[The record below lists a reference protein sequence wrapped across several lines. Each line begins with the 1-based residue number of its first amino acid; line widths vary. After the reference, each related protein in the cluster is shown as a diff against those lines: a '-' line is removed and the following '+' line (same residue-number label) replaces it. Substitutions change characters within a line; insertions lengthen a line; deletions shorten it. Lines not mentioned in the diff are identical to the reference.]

1 MDDKLKTRVV
11 SFKNMSIEQDENLLI
26 KPEERFENLT
36 THQINT
42 LKLNDE
48 EISSNVSDNSFLQY
62 QIESNTK
69 ESKLQRANPYYSYIP
84 KFYFKELSFAKSA
97 AITYTTIFSLFI
109 IGAIILVSLVFTN
122 LKNVISPYILLVLIP
137 PFVFLLPKFIFA
149 LNKYRNFFEEAK
161 NINFRD
167 EKVLSSNIQK
177 TYRKL
182 KTNYIDINWLCG
194 ATYFILLLM
203 ILVVCLLPVFIYRA
217 PFADFITPITTDNQY
232 TYIVL
237 FWSAISTIC
246 VIGIAH
252 IWVLVLGYIRTANIE
267 NFYNYMLIDANEI
280 TNIKKAK
287 NKRDAIIVFA
297 FFLTLAFLI
306 WLILRIV
313 KRNQATKVV
322 VK

>member
-1 MDDKLKTRVV
+1 MEDKLKNRVV
-11 SFKNMSIEQDENLLI
+11 SFKNMSIEQDEDLLI

-48 EISSNVSDNSFLQY
+48 EISSNTSDNLFLKY

-69 ESKLQRANPYYSYIP
+69 KLKLQKINPYYSYIP
-84 KFYFKELSFAKSA
+84 KFYLKELSFAKFA
-97 AITYTTIFSLFI
+97 AITYTSILSLFV
-109 IGAIILVSLVFTN
+109 IGTIILASLVLTSW
-122 LKNVISPYILLVLIP
+122 KYVISPYILLVLIP

-149 LNKYRNFFEEAK
+149 LNKYKNFFEEAK

-167 EKVLSSNIQK
+167 EKVLSPNIQK
-177 TYRKL
+177 IYRKL

-194 ATYFILLLM
+194 VTYFVLLLM
-203 ILVVCLLPVFIYRA
+203 ILVVCLLPIFIYRA
-217 PFADFITPITTDNQY
+217 PFADFITPITVDNQY
-232 TYIVL
+232 TYIAL
-237 FWSAISTIC
+237 FWSAISAIC
-246 VIGIAH
+246 IIGITH
-252 IWVLVLGYIRTANIE
+252 VWVLVLGYVRAANIE

-297 FFLTLAFLI
+297 IFLTLAFLI

>member
-1 MDDKLKTRVV
+1 MEDKLKTRVV

-48 EISSNVSDNSFLQY
+48 EISSNTSDNLFLKY

-69 ESKLQRANPYYSYIP
+69 KLKLQKINPYYSYIP
-84 KFYFKELSFAKSA
+84 KFYLKELSFAKFA
-97 AITYTTIFSLFI
+97 AITYTSILSLFV
-109 IGAIILVSLVFTN
+109 IGVIILASLVLTSW
-122 LKNVISPYILLVLIP
+122 KYVISPYILLVLIP

-149 LNKYRNFFEEAK
+149 LNKYKNFFEEAK

-167 EKVLSSNIQK
+167 EKVLSPNIQK
-177 TYRKL
+177 IYRKL

-194 ATYFILLLM
+194 VTYFVLLLM
-203 ILVVCLLPVFIYRA
+203 ILVVCLLPIFIYRA
-217 PFADFITPITTDNQY
+217 PFADFITPITVDNQY
-232 TYIVL
+232 TYIAL
-237 FWSAISTIC
+237 FWSAISAIC
-246 VIGIAH
+246 IIGITH
-252 IWVLVLGYIRTANIE
+252 VWVLVLGYVRAANIE

-297 FFLTLAFLI
+297 IFLTLAFLI

>member
-1 MDDKLKTRVV
+1 MEDKLKTRVV
-11 SFKNMSIEQDENLLI
+11 SFKNMSVEQDENLLI

-48 EISSNVSDNSFLQY
+48 EISSDTSDNLFLKY

-69 ESKLQRANPYYSYIP
+69 KLKLQKINQYYSYIP
-84 KFYFKELSFAKSA
+84 KFYLKELSFAKFA
-97 AITYTTIFSLFI
+97 AITYTSILSLFV
-109 IGAIILVSLVFTN
+109 IGTIILASLVLTSW
-122 LKNVISPYILLVLIP
+122 KYVISPYILLVLIP
-137 PFVFLLPKFIFA
+137 PFIFLLPKFIFA
-149 LNKYRNFFEEAK
+149 LNKYKNFFEEAK

-167 EKVLSSNIQK
+167 EKVLSPNIQK
-177 TYRKL
+177 IYRKL

-194 ATYFILLLM
+194 VAYFVLLLM
-203 ILVVCLLPVFIYRA
+203 ILVVCLLPVFIYKA
-217 PFADFITPITTDNQY
+217 PFADFITPITVDNQY
-232 TYIVL
+232 TYIAL
-237 FWSAISTIC
+237 FWSAISAIC
-246 VIGIAH
+246 IIGITH
-252 IWVLVLGYIRTANIE
+252 VWVLVLGYVRAANIE

-297 FFLTLAFLI
+297 IFLTLAFLI

>member
-1 MDDKLKTRVV
+1 MEDKLKTRVV
-11 SFKNMSIEQDENLLI
+11 SFKNMSIEQDEDLLI

-48 EISSNVSDNSFLQY
+48 EISSNTSDNLFLKY

-69 ESKLQRANPYYSYIP
+69 KFKLQKINPYYSYIP
-84 KFYFKELSFAKSA
+84 KFYLKELSFAKFA
-97 AITYTTIFSLFI
+97 AITYTSILSLFV
-109 IGAIILVSLVFTN
+109 IGTIILASLVLTSW
-122 LKNVISPYILLVLIP
+122 KYVISPYILLVLIP
-137 PFVFLLPKFIFA
+137 PFVFLLSKFIFA
-149 LNKYRNFFEEAK
+149 LNKYKNFFEEAK

-167 EKVLSSNIQK
+167 EKVLSPNIQK
-177 TYRKL
+177 IYRKL

-194 ATYFILLLM
+194 VTYFVLLLM
-203 ILVVCLLPVFIYRA
+203 ILVVCLLPIFIYKA
-217 PFADFITPITTDNQY
+217 HFADFITPITVDNQY
-232 TYIVL
+232 TYIAL
-237 FWSAISTIC
+237 FWSAISAIC
-246 VIGIAH
+246 IIGITH
-252 IWVLVLGYIRTANIE
+252 VWVLVLGYVRAANIE

-297 FFLTLAFLI
+297 IFLTLAFLI

>member
-1 MDDKLKTRVV
+1 MEDKLKTRVV
-11 SFKNMSIEQDENLLI
+11 SFKNMSIEQDEDLLI

-48 EISSNVSDNSFLQY
+48 EISSNTSDNLFLKY

-69 ESKLQRANPYYSYIP
+69 KLKLQKINPYYSYIP
-84 KFYFKELSFAKSA
+84 KFYLKELSFAKFA
-97 AITYTTIFSLFI
+97 AITYTSILSLFV
-109 IGAIILVSLVFTN
+109 IGVIILVSLVLTSW
-122 LKNVISPYILLVLIP
+122 KYVISPYILLVLIP

-149 LNKYRNFFEEAK
+149 LNKYKNFFEEAK

-167 EKVLSSNIQK
+167 EKVLSPNIQK
-177 TYRKL
+177 IYRKL

-194 ATYFILLLM
+194 VTYFVLLLM
-203 ILVVCLLPVFIYRA
+203 ILVVCLLPIFIYRA
-217 PFADFITPITTDNQY
+217 PFADFITPITVDNQY
-232 TYIVL
+232 TYIAL
-237 FWSAISTIC
+237 FWSAISAIC
-246 VIGIAH
+246 IIGITH
-252 IWVLVLGYIRTANIE
+252 VWVLVLGYVRAANIE

-297 FFLTLAFLI
+297 IFLTLAFLI